1 MPNEPRDSD
10 RIAPS
15 EPRDNGRV
23 VLSDPRAIRALA
35 HPARLAIIEALS
47 PGDELTA
54 TELAA
59 VTGLSPSAT
68 SYHLKAL
75 AKWGIVEA
83 GEARADG
90 RDRPWKATGRSVE
103 LSPPTPG
110 STTPA
115 EIAIMD
121 TFLNRTRAVAAEFL
135 EHQASEPPEW
145 RDVLELA
152 STDYWMTADE
162 TAKAAQAM
170 RDVLALY
177 VQRRRDERPEGSR
190 RVRISRLV
198 VPRTEPVRSAQS
210 SQPGPGAEPTSR
222 DPDQPGGTAAG

>member
-1 MPNEPRDSD
+1 MPNGPDD
-10 RIAPS
+10 R
-15 EPRDNGRV
+15 NRV

-35 HPARLAIIEALS
+35 HPARLAIIEALA
-47 PGDELTA
+47 PGEELTA

-103 LSPPTPG
+103 LNPPTPG
-110 STTPA
+110 STAVA

-121 TFLNRTRAVAAEFL
+121 TFLNRTRTIATEFL
-135 EHQASEPPEW
+135 THQGSEPPEW
-145 RDVLELA
+145 RNVLELA

-162 TAKAAQAM
+162 AAKTAQAL
-170 RDVLALY
+170 RDVLAPY
-177 VQRRRDERPEGSR
+177 VQRRRDARPEGSR
-190 RVRISRLV
+190 RVRIARIV
-198 VPRTEPVRSAQS
+198 APRADSERA
-210 SQPGPGAEPTSR
+210 
-222 DPDQPGGTAAG
+222 

>member
-1 MPNEPRDSD
+1 MPPEPENR
-10 RIAPS
+10 
-15 EPRDNGRV
+15 NQV
-23 VLSDPRAIRALA
+23 VLTDPRAIRALA
-35 HPARLAIIEALS
+35 HPARLAIIEALG
-47 PGDELTA
+47 PGEELTA

-75 AKWGIVEA
+75 AKWGIVQA

-110 STTPA
+110 STAPA

-121 TFLNRTRAVAAEFL
+121 TFLNRTRGIAAEFL

-145 RDVLELA
+145 RDLLELA

-162 TAKAAQAM
+162 VAKAAQAL
-170 RDVLALY
+170 RDVLAPY
-177 VQRRRDERPEGSR
+177 VQRRRDERPAGSR

-198 VPRTEPVRSAQS
+198 VPRTEPAGSARSG
-210 SQPGPGAEPTSR
+210 QPGPGAEP
-222 DPDQPGGTAAG
+222 D

>member
-1 MPNEPRDSD
+1 MPNGPDDS
-10 RIAPS
+10 
-15 EPRDNGRV
+15 GRV

-54 TELAA
+54 TELAG

-83 GEARADG
+83 GEARTDG

-103 LSPPTPG
+103 LRPPTPG
-110 STTPA
+110 STAPA
-115 EIAIMD
+115 EIAILD
-121 TFLNRTRAVAAEFL
+121 TFLNRTHAIATEFL
-135 EHQASEPPEW
+135 AHQATEPPEW
-145 RDVLELA
+145 RELLELA
-152 STDYWMTADE
+152 TTDYWMTADE
-162 TAKAAQAM
+162 AAKTAQAL
-170 RDVLALY
+170 RDVLAPY

-190 RVRISRLV
+190 RVRIARII
-198 VPRTEPVRSAQS
+198 VPRADNAASPASGPPAPDGPQAPED
-210 SQPGPGAEPTSR
+210 GPG
-222 DPDQPGGTAAG
+222 